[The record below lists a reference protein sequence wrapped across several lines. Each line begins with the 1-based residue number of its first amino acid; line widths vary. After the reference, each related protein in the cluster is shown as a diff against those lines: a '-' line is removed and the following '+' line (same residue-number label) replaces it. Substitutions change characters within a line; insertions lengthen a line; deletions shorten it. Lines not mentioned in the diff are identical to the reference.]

1 MIHFPDGSR
10 LLLFFRG
17 LFLLF
22 VAGTAFFFYTYE
34 QDYRDELIRKGKLTA
49 AIRMGPTI
57 MYYDSDGHRKGY
69 DYELIEKLARHL
81 GLELELVEARS
92 LKELFTLLDRNLV
105 DVAIGAVTITP
116 RREAEGYL
124 FSHGYFNVLQ
134 LLVCRKGSARPASL
148 DDLNTTRIK
157 VIESSAYVQRLEEL
171 ARRFPGITW
180 EETDE
185 MDTDQIFEEIDAT
198 RRSDLCTVSDNNI
211 YYYSRRYYPYLDDV
225 FPLNETQS
233 LGLVTR
239 RENDKIKLAMDRFL
253 KEQEA
258 KGEMET
264 LYNHYY
270 SYESLSSFD
279 FIDTILFRKN
289 IDKRLPQYEE
299 LFRNASEDTGIP
311 WTLLAAIAYQES
323 HLRSRARSYTG
334 VRGLMMLTLP
344 TARDY
349 GIKSRLDPAQ
359 SVRGGSRYFRDLLGR
374 IPPEVHGWRNR
385 LSFALASYN
394 VGFYHVMDAMEL
406 AEFLGK
412 NPARWDDVKEVLPML
427 SRKKYYQL
435 AKYGYCRGREA
446 VRYTERVWDYYNM
459 LEQMYG
465 LDRANLAA
473 G

>member
-1 MIHFPDGSR
+1 M
-10 LLLFFRG
+10 
-17 LFLLF
+17 
-22 VAGTAFFFYTYE
+22 AGVAFFFYTYE
-34 QDYRDELIRKGKLTA
+34 QDYRDELLHKGTLTA

-57 MYYDSDGHRKGY
+57 MYFDSDGHRKGY
-69 DYELIEKLARHL
+69 DYELVEKLARHL
-81 GLELELVEARS
+81 GLKLELVEAGS
-92 LKELFTLLDRNLV
+92 LKELFSLLDRNLV
-105 DVAIGAVTITP
+105 DLAIGAVTITP
-116 RREAEGYL
+116 RREEAGYL
-124 FSHGYFNVLQ
+124 FSNGYFDVLQ
-134 LLVCRKGSARPASL
+134 LLVCRKGGAHPKSMEE
-148 DDLNTTRIK
+148 LNTTRIK
-157 VIESSAYVQRLEEL
+157 VIESSAYAQRLEEL
-171 ARRFPGITW
+171 GARYPGISW

-198 RRSDLCTVSDNNI
+198 RRSDLCTVADNNI
-211 YYYSRRYYPYLDDV
+211 YYYSRRYYPYLEEA

-233 LGLVTR
+233 LGMVTR
-239 RENDKIKLAMDRFL
+239 QENDKLKLAMDRFL
-253 KEQEA
+253 ADQEA

-289 IDKRLPQYEE
+289 IAKRLPDYEE
-299 LFRNASEDTGIP
+299 LFREASDDTGIP

-349 GIKSRLDPAQ
+349 GIKNRLDPSQ
-359 SVRGGSRYFRDLLGR
+359 SVQGGSRYFRDLLGR
-374 IPPEVHGWRNR
+374 IPPEVSGWRNR
-385 LSFALASYN
+385 LSFALAAYN
-394 VGFYHVMDAMEL
+394 VGYFHVQDAMEL
-406 AEFLGK
+406 AAYLEK
-412 NPARWDDVKEVLPML
+412 DPTRWDDVKETLPLL

-459 LEQMYG
+459 LEQIYG
-465 LDRANLAA
+465 LDRRNLAA